1 VYQQKGEETHVSLR
15 FCQQGRRWRNRII
28 VSRFI
33 LQRLCDHQLHR
44 VQSRMKESIKI
55 GTRASKLAL
64 WQAEWVKSA
73 LTEAYPNQPIE
84 LVTIK
89 TKGDKILDVP
99 LAKVGGKGL
108 FVKEIEQ
115 ALLDGWI
122 DIAVHSMKDMP
133 AKIPD
138 GLCIGAIPVREIPAR
153 EDPADV
159 LISKNGIYFSKLK
172 QGSTIGTSS
181 LRRGA
186 QIRHGRP
193 DIIIVP
199 LRGNVETRLR
209 KLQTEKMEAVVLAA
223 AGIKR
228 LNLAHRIT
236 EYLNFDVLLP
246 AVGQG
251 ALSIE
256 IRQNDPDI
264 QPMIKSLDDPHTR
277 TIVMGERAF
286 LNYLGAIVMGERAFL
301 NYLGGSCQVPI
312 AGHGMITD
320 NTFRLTGLVADLDG
334 SRILK
339 ATLAGPADSTE
350 TIGISLAQQLLDQGA
365 DKILE
370 QLQTMESANH
380 GS

>member
-1 VYQQKGEETHVSLR
+1 MHQQEGEKTHVSLR
-15 FCQQGRRWRNRII
+15 FCQQRRRRRNRVVIG
-28 VSRFI
+28 RLI
-33 LQRLCDHQLHR
+33 LRRLCSHKLRR
-44 VQSRMKESIKI
+44 VQSLMKKLIKI
-55 GTRASKLAL
+55 GTRASKLAQ
-64 WQAEWVKSA
+64 WQANWVRSA
-73 LTEAYPNQPIE
+73 LIKAYPHQNID

-115 ALLDGWI
+115 ALLDGHI

-133 AKIPD
+133 AEIPA
-138 GLCIGAIPVREIPAR
+138 GLCVGAIPTR

-159 LISKNGIYFSKLK
+159 LISKNGLQFSELK
-172 QGSTIGTSS
+172 QGAVIGTSS

-186 QIRHGRP
+186 QIRHKRP

-199 LRGNVETRLR
+199 LRGNVETRLK
-209 KLQTEKMEAVVLAA
+209 KLQTENLDAIVLAA
-223 AGIKR
+223 AGVKR
-228 LNLAHRIT
+228 LNLEQRIT
-236 EYLNFDVLLP
+236 EYLNSDLMLP

-256 IRQNDPDI
+256 IRQDDPDI
-264 QPMIKSLDDPHTR
+264 QPMIKTLDDPHTHA
-277 TIVMGERAF
+277 IVTGERAF
-286 LNYLGAIVMGERAFL
+286 LSH
-301 NYLGGSCQVPI
+301 LGGSCQVPI
-312 AGHGMITD
+312 AGHGEI
-320 NTFRLTGLVADLDG
+320 NRKTFKLTGLIADLDG

-339 ATLAGPADSTE
+339 ATLSGPTDSAT
-350 TIGISLAQQLLDQGA
+350 TVGISLAQQLLGQGA

-370 QLQTMESANH
+370 KLQLMESANH